1 MKIWTFILTMVL
13 THSNASASNEALQ
26 TGFEWMTNKQ
36 VGNCIACHDL
46 PGVPGMVSSFGPSL
60 KGVGSRLSKQALTQW
75 VVDARKIN
83 PNTLMPPF
91 GTTESLSKTNP
102 PRVIL
107 TKSQLE
113 QVVDTLASWQ

>member
-26 TGFEWMTNKQ
+26 AGFEWMTNKQ

-91 GTTESLSKTNP
+91 GTTEGLSKTNP

-113 QVVDTLASWQ
+113 QVVNTLASWQ